1 VKITF
6 FLPYYLRHIDPTDLG
21 DAMTED
27 SVTPLSDKALAA
39 WITFLTTAS
48 ETMCTGYP
56 CTTCGAGE
64 FRMAVPRAAAE
75 ICVEEGIDF
84 SKGSAVGAL
93 VSRTPLDSLYQG
105 YRVMDALRVAACLNL
120 TQKDWQEALT
130 HWLPAIK
137 DNLWATDW
145 VLYRLFPRRDLL
157 GGIGKQWLDECTRVA
172 IETKCGSILESL
184 LIRFPAWSL
193 ANPALVAAAQ
203 EARHNHQNLGRV
215 LDKRQRAY
223 QAAGEQ

>member
-1 VKITF
+1 
-6 FLPYYLRHIDPTDLG
+6 
-21 DAMTED
+21 MTTN
-27 SVTPLSDKALAA
+27 SVTPLPDKALAA

-48 ETMCTGYP
+48 ETMCTGFP

-64 FRMAVPRAAAE
+64 FRMTVPRVAAE

-105 YRVMDALRVAACLNL
+105 YGVMDALRVAACLNL
-120 TQKDWQEALT
+120 THNDWQQALT

-145 VLYRLFPRRDLL
+145 VLYRLFPGNNFL
-157 GGIGKQWLDECTRVA
+157 GGVGKQWLDECTRVA

-184 LIRFPAWSL
+184 LIRFPEWSL

-203 EARHNHQNLGRV
+203 EARHNHRNLGRV

-223 QAAGEQ
+223 QAAAEQR